1 MVKAV
6 EWLSQHGPTAL
17 ARERESSHVNKAPAK
32 KQAPAVVQPAVESK
46 ADRIEQ
52 ARRERLSA
60 KFTEKWDLCYAFIKH
75 GSCKDKNCQWRHELP
90 PKKEEAKEVKETK
103 VETKA
108 KPVPPVKRE
117 RTNGS
122 EREGRIAWFWKA
134 GSQEVHP
141 LAMTAVGQGRA
152 ACLP

>member
-1 MVKAV
+1 M
-6 EWLSQHGPTAL
+6 SDP
-17 ARERESSHVNKAPAK
+17 AP
-32 KQAPAVVQPAVESK
+32 QPAPPV
-46 ADRIEQ
+46 ARIDPS
-52 ARRERLSA
+52 AHRRGA

-75 GSCKDKNCQWRHELP
+75 GSCKDKNCQWRRLASRLGGADHASCICPGRHELP

-122 EREGRIAWFWKA
+122 EREGER
-134 GSQEVHP
+134 
-141 LAMTAVGQGRA
+141 LYGRKEERFSKVRTEQV
-152 ACLP
+152 